1 MINNNIINAKKVGK
15 NIKYD
20 INLAILKTVKSHNSN
35 IHSIPKYSPE
45 YEFPHN
51 TKEISK
57 EFENKIIKSEIH
69 EKKKNI
75 WYY

>member
-1 MINNNIINAKKVGK
+1 MQKKKVGK

-45 YEFPHN
+45 YVFPHN
-51 TKEISK
+51 TKEISN
-57 EFENKIIKSEIH
+57 EFRK
-69 EKKKNI
+69 
-75 WYY
+75 